1 MLSETAMPRTSSL
14 TLHDARQRFIRHLE
28 AQSCSPHTIR
38 SYDCDLRKLERFANR
53 ATRIAGI
60 GPDDLNA
67 FLTSDHALVGPR
79 GERVAPGTV
88 NRVRA
93 VLRSFFGW
101 LVEAGHLERSPA
113 TTLRVRNLRRPAPD
127 VLAEADQEKLVAAM
141 KDSDDDL
148 ALRDRALVELM
159 LGTGIRLGEAVG
171 LDAEDVDLDA
181 GQITIRPKG
190 GGRDTRYLPRRV
202 RTLLRRY
209 LGWRAERNGH
219 CPALFVTAHGTRISQ
234 RHVHRRLAQW
244 LSRAGID
251 RHLSPHSL
259 RHTLAVRLLGQ
270 TGNLRLVQRAL
281 GHASIA
287 STVRYAQ
294 VAGAAL
300 REALEA
306 V

>member
-1 MLSETAMPRTSSL
+1 MPRTSSL
-14 TLHDARQRFIRHLE
+14 TLHDARQRFIRHLQ
-28 AQSCSPHTIR
+28 AQSCSPHTVR

-53 ATRIAGI
+53 ATRIAHI

-67 FLTSDHALVGPR
+67 FLTSDDALVGPH
-79 GERVAPGTV
+79 GERVAAGTV

-101 LVEAGHLERSPA
+101 LVEAGHLKRSPA

-127 VLAEADQEKLVAAM
+127 VLAQADQERLVAAM
-141 KDSDDDL
+141 KDSDDPL
-148 ALRDRALVELM
+148 AMRDRALVELM

-171 LDAEDVDLDA
+171 LDADDVDLDT
-181 GQITIRPKG
+181 GQITIQPKG
-190 GGRDTRYLPRRV
+190 GGRDTRYLPRRL
-202 RTLLRRY
+202 RTVLRRY
-209 LGWRAERNGH
+209 LRWRAERNGH
-219 CPALFVTAHGTRISQ
+219 GPALFITAHGARVGSRQ
-234 RHVHRRLAQW
+234 VQRRLAQW
-244 LSRAGID
+244 IEHAGIGG
-251 RHLSPHSL
+251 RLSAHSL

-287 STVRYAQ
+287 STVRYAA
-294 VAGAAL
+294 VADEAL
-300 REALEA
+300 VEALEA